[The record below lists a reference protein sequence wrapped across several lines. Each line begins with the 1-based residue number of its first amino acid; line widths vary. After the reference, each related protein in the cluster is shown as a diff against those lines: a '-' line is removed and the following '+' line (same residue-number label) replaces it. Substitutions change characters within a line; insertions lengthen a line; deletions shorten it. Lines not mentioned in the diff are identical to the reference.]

1 MVPSTP
7 ASLLNPARRAA
18 SVMTGAGS
26 STPTSAH
33 VPVQTKAKPSSSAGT
48 PATAAAVS
56 CEGPTITCGGRA
68 RPRSATAGPA
78 TSPAARSGGNIF
90 IGTASASPIWSA
102 HFITRVSSSPVVEA
116 LVSSVPSCPDSQ

>member
-7 ASLLNPARRAA
+7 ASLLKPASRAA

-33 VPVQTKAKPSSSAGT
+33 VPVQTKAKPSSAAGT

-56 CEGPTITCGGRA
+56 CDGPTITCGGRA
-68 RPRSATAGPA
+68 RPVRDKVGDGGPGHLAGRP
-78 TSPAARSGGNIF
+78 
-90 IGTASASPIWSA
+90 
-102 HFITRVSSSPVVEA
+102 
-116 LVSSVPSCPDSQ
+116 